1 MTRKGDDMMPPSST
15 RRRAAFALATAG
27 LLAACQPVL
36 PLELYGDATSELPS
50 LAEQQL
56 TVETAYGGGR
66 FAYHLSHQPNG
77 FWRLDWIDTNDHGKA
92 VRLTHGDK
100 SFETLLSE
108 GLVRSD
114 RFRIYDIDPQTYG
127 LAEIATAIGEDAAQL
142 RSRIT
147 AAAAAAQTAK
157 SDVNDAENAATGIEE
172 AGSSKSQARD
182 SAKVLPFLNAGP
194 APTTP
199 KRFLLIEGAPSA
211 QVWDAD
217 GNPVEPALSV
227 GSAMAKTPEVP
238 QGRMA
243 MLLPRGVTIRAADA
257 AFAGTASTEQD
268 QPEGYATCTGLPGAP
283 RWIILA
289 CLANHAQRTRPEGL
303 RWQSDFTGLS
313 AGTPKEVGAALRK
326 LGRGLLANQMRKEEA
341 EDSKKSSAVF
351 DIQLIR
357 VL

>member
-56 TVETAYGGGR
+56 TVETARGEGR
-66 FAYHLSHQPNG
+66 FNYHLSHQPDG
-77 FWRLDWIDTNDHGKA
+77 LWRLDWVDAYDRGKMI
-92 VRLTHGDK
+92 RLARTDK
-100 SFETLLSE
+100 SFEQVLKKSPFQF
-108 GLVRSD
+108 D

-147 AAAAAAQTAK
+147 AAAAAAPTAE
-157 SDVNDAENAATGIEE
+157 SGASDAESAAAEIEE

-182 SAKVLPFLNAGP
+182 FIKVLPFVKAGP

-211 QVWDAD
+211 RVWDAD
-217 GNPVEPALSV
+217 GNLVEPALSV
-227 GSAMAKTPEVP
+227 GPDMAKTPEVP

-283 RWIILA
+283 RWIVLA
-289 CLANHAQRTRPEGL
+289 CLANHAQRARPDGL
-303 RWQSDFTGLS
+303 RWQSDFTGLT
-313 AGTPKEVGAALRK
+313 AGTPKETGAALRK

-341 EDSKKSSAVF
+341 EDPKSREVF
-351 DIQLIR
+351 DMQLIR